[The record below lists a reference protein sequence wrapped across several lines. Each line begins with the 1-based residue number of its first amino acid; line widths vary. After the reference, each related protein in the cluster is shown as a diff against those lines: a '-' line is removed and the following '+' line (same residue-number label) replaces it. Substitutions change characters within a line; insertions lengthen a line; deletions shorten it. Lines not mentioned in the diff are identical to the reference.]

1 MYLKGRFPWQ
11 RAESNVTQ
19 EQYLELLQN
28 LIEHGSFEATAGQH
42 ITNGYINSSPDASG
56 EHNESLEPIGDKP
69 EEIPGTE

>member
-28 LIEHGSFEATAGQH
+28 LIEHGSFEATPGKH
-42 ITNGYINSSPDASG
+42 IANGYFNTSPDAGG
-56 EHNESLEPIGDKP
+56 EHNEGIESDGISTG
-69 EEIPGTE
+69 EESIRE